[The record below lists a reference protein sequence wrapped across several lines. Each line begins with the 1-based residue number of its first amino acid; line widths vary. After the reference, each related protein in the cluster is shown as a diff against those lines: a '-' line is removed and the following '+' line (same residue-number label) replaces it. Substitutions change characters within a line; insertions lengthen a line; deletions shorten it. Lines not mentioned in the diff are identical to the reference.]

1 MSISFDSYEDLQA
14 SIAAYLQRNNLT
26 AQIPVFIALAEVKL
40 RRTLTTIQA
49 QMGTPW
55 IIQPAL
61 GANKVDLPTDLASI
75 AKVKY
80 GHKYLEYVSPEFI
93 TDRPQHHWRY
103 EYTTLGDKLYLETY
117 VDGNKLLFIE
127 YFKTIPSLS
136 DAVPSNWLLE
146 DHPDVYLYGTL
157 VEASLYLMDD
167 ERLPG
172 WSQAL
177 EEAVQEIKEADKV
190 ARYPSRSKLIMKVR

>member
-1 MSISFDSYEDLQA
+1 MSPLSLLLIVH
-14 SIAAYLQRNNLT
+14 SITGVMNIRL
-26 AQIPVFIALAEVKL
+26 
-40 RRTLTTIQA
+40 
-49 QMGTPW
+49 W
-55 IIQPAL
+55 
-61 GANKVDLPTDLASI
+61 
-75 AKVKY
+75 
-80 GHKYLEYVSPEFI
+80 
-93 TDRPQHHWRY
+93 
-103 EYTTLGDKLYLETY
+103 
-117 VDGNKLLFIE
+117 E